1 MGSEMYKPDQLP
13 TLANAYDIAVIDC
26 PPNQGEIQRAALMI
40 ADLAILPCGPSAPDV
55 WAMAD
60 SIELIKRAKSLRSK
74 LRTGVLITRK
84 LSRTLVGQSARQMF
98 SDNGYPL
105 FQSELGWRVAY
116 QEALAAGQGVT
127 TYAPNTT
134 AAKELLTLSDE
145 VEQWMRI
152 KKRRRR
158 AA

>member
-1 MGSEMYKPDQLP
+1 MYKPDQLP
-13 TLANAYDIAVIDC
+13 TLSNSYDIAVIDC
-26 PPNQGEIQRAALMI
+26 PPNQGEIQRAALMV

-55 WAMAD
+55 WAMTD
-60 SIELIKRAKSLRSK
+60 SMELIKHAKSLRPK
-74 LRTGVLITRK
+74 LRIGVLITRK
-84 LSRTLVGQSARQMF
+84 LARTIVGQNARQLF
-98 SDNGYPL
+98 QESGYPL
-105 FQSELGWRVAY
+105 FESELGWRVAY

-127 TYAPNTT
+127 TYAPNTV
-134 AAKELLTLSDE
+134 AAKELLILSDE